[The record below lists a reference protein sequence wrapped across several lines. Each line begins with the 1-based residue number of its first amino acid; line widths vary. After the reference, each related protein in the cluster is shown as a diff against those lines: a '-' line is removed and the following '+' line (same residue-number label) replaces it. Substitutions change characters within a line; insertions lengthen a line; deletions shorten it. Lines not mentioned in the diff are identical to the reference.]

1 MAAAKGQVAQPLL
14 GGTEPPMI
22 LMPPVLDAATPL
34 PTSSPSS
41 RPEPSGVGRSGRPDP
56 APKASFRDEL
66 RAVAAVQRERAPA
79 DTDLRE
85 GRAERADSGSAAA
98 PPAECACERRDE
110 TAAGET
116 DAQPADALMA
126 ALLQALSAM
135 TAKAVDAPVAPAS
148 DADAAQ
154 EEQGQAPSEL
164 LELLQEI
171 QKAQEALGS
180 GTGERSGIASLLEK
194 LNALTSGN
202 AQAALPGNVHQM
214 LRELREHLSGI
225 AWGQAL
231 KDAAAAAKQ
240 TPPESLPSETAP
252 RGTPPTDPALA
263 AAGAGEETPSVGARG
278 LVQAEADKGSPSWK
292 AAAGRRAAE
301 LEPASASGSG
311 RPDASQVESTERPAV
326 VAAAPVRSAGQ
337 RQDMPGS
344 PDAGSQAGQDA
355 GRAPDPGVGQP
366 AGGTRME
373 LRTSSAEE
381 VPPAET
387 ADPATPVEQAP
398 TDARLTRVHDGRLER
413 TLEAGA
419 AAGKDKEAAGAAR
432 TGVFDQIVQRA
443 VLQVKNEQSEIK
455 IDLKPE
461 FLGNVRMQIVTEN
474 QQVSV
479 RILTEA
485 PAVRDM
491 IETGL
496 QQLRSELQSQGLQVD
511 RLEVSVSEDYR
522 EPRRRQGKA
531 GDRGEDARAAAV
543 DETDRTTAIDRT
555 EPAYFRQRPSAR
567 RSTVDMFV

>member
-1 MAAAKGQVAQPLL
+1 
-14 GGTEPPMI
+14 MI

-41 RPEPSGVGRSGRPDP
+41 RPEPAGVGRSGRPDP
-56 APKASFRDEL
+56 ASKASFRDEL
-66 RAVAAVQRERAPA
+66 RAVEAVQRESAPA

-85 GRAERADSGSAAA
+85 GRTERADSGSAAA

-110 TAAGET
+110 TRSGET
-116 DAQPADALMA
+116 DPQSADALMA

-135 TAKAVDAPVAPAS
+135 TAEAVDAPVTPAS
-148 DADAAQ
+148 GADAAQ

-202 AQAALPGNVHQM
+202 AQAALPGKVHQM

-231 KDAAAAAKQ
+231 KAAPAAAKQ

-252 RGTPPTDPALA
+252 GGTPPADPALA
-263 AAGAGEETPSVGARG
+263 AAGAGEETPAVGARG

-292 AAAGRRAAE
+292 AATGRRAAAFE
-301 LEPASASGSG
+301 SASGSG
-311 RPDASQVESTERPAV
+311 RTEASQVESTERPAV
-326 VAAAPVRSAGQ
+326 VATAPVRSAGQ
-337 RQDMPGS
+337 RQEMPAS

-398 TDARLTRVHDGRLER
+398 ADARLTRVHDGRLER

-522 EPRRRQGKA
+522 EPRHRQGKA
-531 GDRGEDARAAAV
+531 GERGEHARVAAV
-543 DETDRTTAIDRT
+543 DETDRSTAADRM

>member
-1 MAAAKGQVAQPLL
+1 M
-14 GGTEPPMI
+14 
-22 LMPPVLDAATPL
+22 PL
-34 PTSSPSS
+34 PAPGKRPRPSARAVWFKPKRTKAP
-41 RPEPSGVGRSGRPDP
+41 RPGRPRPGVG
-56 APKASFRDEL
+56 
-66 RAVAAVQRERAPA
+66 Q
-79 DTDLRE
+79 
-85 GRAERADSGSAAA
+85 
-98 PPAECACERRDE
+98 PP
-110 TAAGET
+110 
-116 DAQPADALMA
+116 
-126 ALLQALSAM
+126 S
-135 TAKAVDAPVAPAS
+135 
-148 DADAAQ
+148 
-154 EEQGQAPSEL
+154 
-164 LELLQEI
+164 
-171 QKAQEALGS
+171 
-180 GTGERSGIASLLEK
+180 
-194 LNALTSGN
+194 
-202 AQAALPGNVHQM
+202 
-214 LRELREHLSGI
+214 
-225 AWGQAL
+225 
-231 KDAAAAAKQ
+231 
-240 TPPESLPSETAP
+240 
-252 RGTPPTDPALA
+252 
-263 AAGAGEETPSVGARG
+263 
-278 LVQAEADKGSPSWK
+278 
-292 AAAGRRAAE
+292 
-301 LEPASASGSG
+301 EPASASGSG
-311 RPDASQVESTERPAV
+311 RTEASQVESTERPAV

-337 RQDMPGS
+337 RQDMPAS

-398 TDARLTRVHDGRLER
+398 ADARLTRVHDGRLER

-419 AAGKDKEAAGAAR
+419 AAGKDKEAAGATR

-522 EPRRRQGKA
+522 EPRHRQGKA
-531 GDRGEDARAAAV
+531 GERGEDARVAAV
-543 DETDRTTAIDRT
+543 DETDRSTAVDRM

>member
-1 MAAAKGQVAQPLL
+1 
-14 GGTEPPMI
+14 MI
-22 LMPPVLDAATPL
+22 LMPPALDAATPL
-34 PTSSPSS
+34 PSPAPSS
-41 RPEPSGVGRSGRPDP
+41 RPEPSGVGRSGGPDP

-66 RAVAAVQRERAPA
+66 RAVAAVQRESARA
-79 DTDLRE
+79 DTGLRE
-85 GRAERADSGSAAA
+85 GRTERADSGSAAA
-98 PPAECACERRDE
+98 APAECACERQDD
-110 TAAGET
+110 TGSGESDT
-116 DAQPADALMA
+116 QPADALMA
-126 ALLQALSAM
+126 ALLQAVSAM
-135 TAKAVDAPVAPAS
+135 TAKAVDAPVVPAS
-148 DADAAQ
+148 GADAAQ

-171 QKAQEALGS
+171 QKAQETLGS
-180 GTGERSGIASLLEK
+180 GTGESTGIASLLEK

-214 LRELREHLSGI
+214 LRKLREHLSGI

-231 KDAAAAAKQ
+231 KDAAAAAKK
-240 TPPESLPSETAP
+240 TPPESLPLETAP
-252 RGTPPTDPALA
+252 NGTPPADPALA
-263 AAGAGEETPSVGARG
+263 AAGAGEEIPSIGGRG
-278 LVQAEADKGSPSWK
+278 LVRTEADKGSPPWK
-292 AAAGRRAAE
+292 TADGRRAAV
-301 LEPASASGSG
+301 LEPASGSG
-311 RPDASQVESTERPAV
+311 RAEASQVESTERPAV
-326 VAAAPVRSAGQ
+326 AAAAPVRPAGQ
-337 RQDMPGS
+337 RQDMPAS
-344 PDAGSQAGQDA
+344 PDAGSLAGQDA
-355 GRAPDPGVGQP
+355 GRTPDPGVGQP
-366 AGGTRME
+366 AGATRME
-373 LRTSSAEE
+373 LRTTTAED

-387 ADPATPVEQAP
+387 ADPVSPVEQAP
-398 TDARLTRVHDGRLER
+398 ADARLTRVHDGRLER

-419 AAGKDKEAAGAAR
+419 AAGKDKEAAGASR

-461 FLGNVRMQIVTEN
+461 FLGNVRMRIVTEN

-543 DETDRTTAIDRT
+543 DGTDRSTAIDRA